1 MALLMGRA
9 LVQAANGAAPR
20 KRGWFGRKNK
30 AATPAATN
38 DPAAP
43 GTPAAN
49 AGAPGT
55 GTATGTP
62 AVGPHTTTG
71 VDLTSAH
78 VHHCRRCR
86 FGRAQCMGMPSK
98 VAID

>member
-1 MALLMGRA
+1 MALTPHGLKHMKLCLALMAVLMGCG
-9 LVQAANGAAPR
+9 LVQATSGAAPQ

-38 DPAAP
+38 EPAAP
-43 GTPAAN
+43 GTPAAT
-49 AGAPGT
+49 AGGPGT

-71 VDLTSAH
+71 EAL
-78 VHHCRRCR
+78 
-86 FGRAQCMGMPSK
+86 
-98 VAID
+98 